1 MKAIKN
7 ILFLGAAALML
18 ASCDNDME
26 TPQLANEA
34 NFVAPVINNVGD
46 VIVNADNSDAETVV
60 FSWSKADFGQPVQ
73 VLYSLYVTCNGQS
86 GFVAN
91 TPYTTLAV
99 SKGDLNGVLMNEL
112 GCNANETVSV
122 TAYVTA
128 KISGTDAYKEITS
141 NNTNSFNVTTFEAA
155 LKWYYCC
162 GNFSGGWDIAQAP
175 QIWETK
181 GGSNTYTAMMDF
193 NDGGD
198 SGLSYFKIT
207 ELRSW
212 SGANWGFNYLTPGW
226 GNLDPDQGDSN
237 LSLDISKSTIWEITV
252 KTTTMTIDAK
262 EVGNTLSLIGGYNS
276 WGADDMLNYDY
287 ATNSF
292 VTDEINFPEATEVK
306 VRLNK
311 DWGTSWGST
320 GKMSAA
326 VPGGYEL
333 TTDNGGNIAC
343 PAGAHR
349 IRIYANRVPYVL
361 VIE

>member
-7 ILFLGAAALML
+7 ILFLGAAALMV
-18 ASCDNDME
+18 ASCDSDME
-26 TPQLANEA
+26 TPQLVNEA

-73 VLYSLYVTCNGQS
+73 VLYSLYVSYNGKT

-99 SKGDLNGVLMNEL
+99 SKGDLNGVLMNDL
-112 GCNANETVSV
+112 GCNANETVPV
-122 TAYVTA
+122 TAYVSA
-128 KISGTDAYKEITS
+128 KINGSDSFKEVTS
-141 NNTNSFNVTTFEAA
+141 NSTNNFNVTTFEAA

-162 GNFSGGWDIAQAP
+162 GNFSGAWDIANAP
-175 QIWETK
+175 QIWESK

-193 NDGGD
+193 NDGGAA
-198 SGLSYFKIT
+198 LSYFKIT

-212 SGANWGFNYLTPGW
+212 SGGNWGFNYLTPGW

-252 KTTTMTIDAK
+252 KTSTMTIDAK
-262 EVGNTLSLIGGYNS
+262 EIGNTLSLIGGYND
-276 WGADDMLNYDY
+276 WGGDDMLNYDY

-292 VTDEINFPEATEVK
+292 VTDEINFAADTEVK

-311 DWGTSWGST
+311 DWATSWGAT

-326 VPGGYEL
+326 IPGGYEL
-333 TTDNGGNIAC
+333 TTDNGANIAC

-349 IRIYANRVPYVL
+349 IRIYANRIPYVL